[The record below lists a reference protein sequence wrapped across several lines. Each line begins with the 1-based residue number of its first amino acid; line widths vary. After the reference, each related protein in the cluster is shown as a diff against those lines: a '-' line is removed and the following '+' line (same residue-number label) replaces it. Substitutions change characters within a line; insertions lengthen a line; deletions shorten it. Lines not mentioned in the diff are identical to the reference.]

1 MRGEMRL
8 FAAQIFGDEI
18 SSSPTGNRLK
28 TTRKQR
34 VGLAL
39 RSCWS
44 WLAKTPRPDA
54 WRNAPIRRTDFWMWL
69 CIETHKNQLKTT
81 RKQRVGPVLR
91 SCSSWLAKTHSLMRG
106 EMRPFAEHIVANE
119 FSS

>member
-39 RSCWS
+39 RSC
-44 WLAKTPRPDA
+44 
-54 WRNAPIRRTDFWMWL
+54 
-69 CIETHKNQLKTT
+69 
-81 RKQRVGPVLR
+81 
-91 SCSSWLAKTHSLMRG
+91 SSWLAKTHSLMRG
-106 EMRPFAEHIVANE
+106 EMLPFAVQIFGCDFVSELTEI
-119 FSS
+119 S